1 MLAYCWAKLRFRR
14 TSLDETKWYLRAG
27 LCARVDIALIVFCTH
42 AFVGSRANLPQR
54 KVEKMNTLC
63 MNQRELSARWKL
75 SPRTL
80 ERWRWI
86 GEGPKFLKLGG
97 RVVYRLSDI
106 EEYEAAIIR
115 SCTRGTGEVQSSRD

>member
-1 MLAYCWAKLRFRR
+1 M
-14 TSLDETKWYLRAG
+14 EPHAG
-27 LCARVDIALIVFCTH
+27 FGVGGDIALRLLPAH
-42 AFVGSRANLPQR
+42 AFVVSQPNLPQR
-54 KVEKMNTLC
+54 KVTNMNTLC

-115 SCTRGTGEVQSSRD
+115 SCTRDGREVERPQA

>member
-1 MLAYCWAKLRFRR
+1 
-14 TSLDETKWYLRAG
+14 
-27 LCARVDIALIVFCTH
+27 
-42 AFVGSRANLPQR
+42 
-54 KVEKMNTLC
+54 MNALC

-86 GEGPKFLKLGG
+86 GGGPKFLKLGG

-115 SCTRGTGEVQSSRD
+115 SCTRDGREVERPQA

>member
-1 MLAYCWAKLRFRR
+1 MSGLLLR
-14 TSLDETKWYLRAG
+14 KP
-27 LCARVDIALIVFCTH
+27 LIVLFYH
-42 AFVGSRANLPQR
+42 AFVVSQPNLPQR
-54 KVEKMNTLC
+54 KVTKMNALC

-115 SCTRGTGEVQSSRD
+115 SCTRVTGEVQSSRD

>member
-1 MLAYCWAKLRFRR
+1 MVVP
-14 TSLDETKWYLRAG
+14 RAG
-27 LCARVDIALIVFCTH
+27 FGASVDIALIVFPTH
-42 AFVGSRANLPQR
+42 AFVVTQLNLPQR
-54 KVEKMNTLC
+54 KVTKMNASC

-106 EEYEAAIIR
+106 EAYEAAIIR
-115 SCTRGTGEVQSSRD
+115 SCTRDARDVQHTRA

>member
-1 MLAYCWAKLRFRR
+1 
-14 TSLDETKWYLRAG
+14 
-27 LCARVDIALIVFCTH
+27 
-42 AFVGSRANLPQR
+42 
-54 KVEKMNTLC
+54 MNALC

-97 RVVYRLSDI
+97 RVV
-106 EEYEAAIIR
+106 
-115 SCTRGTGEVQSSRD
+115 

>member
-1 MLAYCWAKLRFRR
+1 MELH
-14 TSLDETKWYLRAG
+14 AG
-27 LCARVDIALIVFCTH
+27 FGAGVDIALILFPTH
-42 AFVGSRANLPQR
+42 AFVVSQPNLPQR
-54 KVEKMNTLC
+54 RITKMNALC

-115 SCTRGTGEVQSSRD
+115 SCTRDGREVERPQA